1 MRDLTFTE
9 FRRRRETCPNPNC
22 AGHVTYYLDPQDN
35 IATPRGI
42 HCDANHALTPREEKV
57 LKEAHQARRSFA
69 LSAEAACALSEWSQA
84 TLRVFN
90 RPGPD

>member
-1 MRDLTFTE
+1 MRDLTFSE

-35 IATPRGI
+35 IATRRQI
-42 HCDANHALTPREEKV
+42 TCDANHPLSSREERV
-57 LKEAHQARRSFA
+57 LKAAHQTRRSFA
-69 LSAEAACALSEWSQA
+69 LSADAACALSEWSQA

-90 RPGPD
+90 HHD